1 MVRPFLP
8 RPKCKVCG
16 QTCKRLG
23 QEHCSR
29 ICAPK
34 PRVLNA
40 GLVRGGVK
48 TQIGPFCVS
57 TVLVPSSTYHG
68 LYPDRYETAVF
79 DHRKRT
85 DMTHND
91 EVLFSV
97 YDCTEVENYGT
108 EDLAKAGHE
117 KWVERVKIIESLNE
131 LEGEW
136 R

>member
-1 MVRPFLP
+1 M
-8 RPKCKVCG
+8 
-16 QTCKRLG
+16 
-23 QEHCSR
+23 
-29 ICAPK
+29 
-34 PRVLNA
+34 
-40 GLVRGGVK
+40 K

-85 DMTHND
+85 DMTHNG

-97 YDCTEVENYGT
+97 YASEEVENY
-108 EDLAKAGHE
+108 ENEELAKAGHE
-117 KWVERVKIIESLNE
+117 KWVERVKGIEDLNE

-136 R
+136 K